1 MIQTAI
7 DRIRYAS
14 PAFWRGVVVFG
25 VALAVLYSLAA
36 QARDPDGRYAGA
48 PYAKWFKSQTNEQ
61 GQWCCD
67 EADGHYYDGAYTLNQ
82 DGSVII
88 GTGKDAAKL
97 PSYMVLKHPNP
108 TGRAVWWYLD
118 GYGGRMSF
126 CFAPGTLS

>member
-1 MIQTAI
+1 MAVRPSWTTVWL
-7 DRIRYAS
+7 AS
-14 PAFWRGVVVFG
+14 AVCVACMLLILAPAFG
-25 VALAVLYSLAA
+25 
-36 QARDPDGRYAGA
+36 RDPDGRYAGS
-48 PYAKWFKSQTNEQ
+48 PYAEWFKSQTNEQ

-67 EADGHYYDGAYTLNQ
+67 KSDGHYYDGDYKLNE
-82 DGSVII
+82 DGSVTI
-88 GTGKDAAKL
+88 GTGKDASTL